1 MGGAVRAAASVA
13 LAGRSPRP
21 GRAVT
26 AADKISLNGC
36 LTRLMIFG
44 GSDIKFTKTFQPS
57 GTVFADDAIHAQGAI
72 GSRSQ
77 SVSRSGRKIRPLQSE
92 GAKPDISVFMKF
104 DHPVLLL
111 KRGHGIEVRIN

>member
-1 MGGAVRAAASVA
+1 LGGSVRAAASVA
-13 LAGRSPRP
+13 LAGRSHRP
-21 GRAVT
+21 GRVLS

-44 GSDIKFTKTFQPS
+44 GSDIKFTFQLTR
-57 GTVFADDAIHAQGAI
+57 TVFADDAIQAQGEI

-92 GAKPDISVFMKF
+92 GAKPDLSVFMKF
-104 DHPVLLL
+104 DHPVLLP